1 MKLNYSKLPTDFY
14 SEVSPAKFE
23 KANLVFWNEGFASEF
38 KKRFSSTEFLSMVRG
53 ENSWLKE
60 TLAMAYAGHQFGHF
74 NILGDGRAAL
84 VDEWN
89 DREGKLFDVHLKGS
103 GETIYSRRGDGRA
116 TLKAML
122 REAIMSEAIHAL
134 GIRTTRT
141 LAVVDT
147 GDFIHRNGMEKGGML
162 ARMASS
168 HLRVGTFEYA
178 LVQDDVNK
186 LKALADY
193 AIARHYPQC
202 ASLENPYLELLKEV
216 VRVQIEL
223 IVEWMRVGF
232 IHGVMNTDN
241 MSIAGETIDYGPCA
255 FMNVYKSNTCFSSID
270 TQRRYAFANQPGIA
284 QWNFW
289 VFANSLIPLT
299 HEKAEVAK
307 AMVIEVIDA
316 FPEQFGKAYYAM
328 LGRKLGV
335 EISTQQ
341 GRDWVEEL
349 LEIMEETQS
358 DYTNSFLFLEGK
370 EGSEVYLSAS
380 SRFENWLSKKASF
393 PQIDIGNSNPIV
405 IPRNEWVERVLNE
418 AVENDNWKLFNEY
431 QERLQHPYES
441 SSGEDIF
448 STFNPENDLSF
459 KTFCGT

>member
-1 MKLNYSKLPTDFY
+1 MKLNYSQLPSDFY
-14 SEVSPAKFE
+14 SEASPVKLE
-23 KANLVFWNEGFASEF
+23 KANLVFWNEEFASKF
-38 KKRFSSTEFLSMVRG
+38 QNGFSSNEFLLMVRG

-84 VDEWN
+84 VDEWKN
-89 DREGKLFDVHLKGS
+89 EEGKLFDVHLKGS
-103 GETIYSRRGDGRA
+103 GETIFSRRGDGRA

-122 REAIMSEAIHAL
+122 REAIMSEAIQAL

-141 LAVVDT
+141 LAVVET
-147 GDFIHRNGMEKGGML
+147 GDFIHRNGMERGGIL

-178 LVQDDVNK
+178 LVQDDLSK

-193 AIARHYPQC
+193 TIARHYPQC
-202 ASLENPYLELLKEV
+202 ASSENPYLELLKEV
-216 VRVQIEL
+216 VHMQIEL
-223 IVEWMRVGF
+223 IVDWMRVGF

-255 FMNVYKSNTCFSSID
+255 FMNVYKANTCFSSID

-284 QWNFW
+284 QWNLW
-289 VFANSLIPLT
+289 VFANSLMPLI
-299 HEKAEVAK
+299 HENAKVAK
-307 AMVIEVIDA
+307 EMVIEVIDA

-328 LGRKLGV
+328 MGRKLGV
-335 EISTQQ
+335 EISTQE
-341 GRDWVEEL
+341 GREWVEEL
-349 LEIMEETQS
+349 LVIMEETQS

-370 EGSEVYLSAS
+370 EVSDVHLSS
-380 SRFENWLSKKASF
+380 SPRFENWLSRKENF
-393 PQIDIGNSNPIV
+393 TQVEIGNSNPIV

-418 AVENDNWKLFNEY
+418 AVENNNWKLFNEY
-431 QERLQHPYES
+431 QERLQRPYES
-441 SSGEDIF
+441 SSEEDVF
-448 STFNPENDLSF
+448 STFNPKDDLSF

>member
-1 MKLNYSKLPTDFY
+1 MKLNYSQLPSVFY
-14 SEVSPAKFE
+14 LEASPLKFE
-23 KANLVFWNEGFASEF
+23 KANLVFWNETFASEF
-38 KKRFSSTEFLSMVRG
+38 QNGFSLNDFLSMVHG
-53 ENSWLKE
+53 ESAWLKE

-84 VDEWN
+84 IDEWN
-89 DREGKLFDVHLKGS
+89 NVEGKLFDVHLKGS
-103 GETIYSRRGDGRA
+103 GPTVYSRRGDGRA
-116 TLKAML
+116 SLKAML

-134 GIRTTRT
+134 GIPTTRT

-147 GDFIHRNGMEKGGML
+147 GDAIYRNGMEGGGVL

-168 HLRVGTFEYA
+168 HLRVGTFEYG

-193 AIARHYPQC
+193 SIARHYPHC

-223 IVEWMRVGF
+223 IVDWMRVGF

-255 FMNVYKSNTCFSSID
+255 FMNVYKGNTCFSSID
-270 TQRRYAFANQPGIA
+270 TQGRYAFANQPGIA
-284 QWNFW
+284 QWNLW
-289 VFANSLIPLT
+289 VFANSLMPLI
-299 HEKAEVAK
+299 HENAEVAK
-307 AMVIEVIDA
+307 EMAIEVIDA
-316 FPEQFGKAYYAM
+316 FPTHFGNAYYSM
-328 LGRKLGV
+328 MGRKLGV
-335 EISTQQ
+335 EISTQE
-341 GRDWVEEL
+341 GREWVEEF

-370 EGSEVYLSAS
+370 EVSEVYLLTSL
-380 SRFENWLSKKASF
+380 RFEHWLSRKENF
-393 PQIDIGNSNPIV
+393 LQIEIGNSNPIV

-418 AVENDNWKLFNEY
+418 AVENDNWQLFHEY
-431 QERLQHPYES
+431 QERLQRPYES
-441 SSGEDIF
+441 SSEEDRF
-448 STFNPENDLSF
+448 SIFNPKNDLSF

>member
-23 KANLVFWNEGFASEF
+23 KAQLVFWNEGFASEF
-38 KKRFSSTEFLSMVRG
+38 KNGFSSNDFLSMVRG
-53 ENSWLKE
+53 ENSWLKD

-84 VDEWN
+84 VDEWKN
-89 DREGKLFDVHLKGS
+89 EEGKLFDVHLKGS

-168 HLRVGTFEYA
+168 HLRVGTFEYG
-178 LVQDDVNK
+178 LFQDDLSK

-193 AIARHYPQC
+193 TIARHYPQC
-202 ASLENPYLELLKEV
+202 ASLENPNLNLLKEV

-284 QWNFW
+284 QWNLW
-289 VFANSLIPLT
+289 VFANSLMPLI
-299 HEKAEVAK
+299 HENAKVAK
-307 AMVIEVIDA
+307 EMAIEVIDA

-335 EISTQQ
+335 EISTQE
-341 GRDWVEEL
+341 GREWVEEL

-370 EGSEVYLSAS
+370 EVREVYLSAS
-380 SRFENWLSKKASF
+380 PRFENWLSRKESF
-393 PQIDIGNSNPIV
+393 LQVEIRNSNPIV

-418 AVENDNWKLFNEY
+418 VVENNNWKLFNEY
-431 QERLQHPYES
+431 QERLQRPYES
-441 SSGEDIF
+441 SSEEDVF
-448 STFNPENDLSF
+448 STFNPKNDLSF

>member
-1 MKLNYSKLPTDFY
+1 MKLNYSQLPFDFY
-14 SEVSPAKFE
+14 SEVSPLTFE
-23 KANLVFWNEGFASEF
+23 KANLVFWNEGFASKF
-38 KKRFSSTEFLSMVRG
+38 QKGFSSNEFLSIVRG

-60 TLAMAYAGHQFGHF
+60 SLAMAYAGHQFGHF

-84 VDEWN
+84 VDEWKN
-89 DREGKLFDVHLKGS
+89 EEGELFDVHLKGS

-178 LVQDDVNK
+178 LALDDLSK
-186 LKALADY
+186 LRALADY
-193 AIARHYPQC
+193 TIARHYPYC
-202 ASLENPYLELLKEV
+202 AGTENPYLNLLKEV
-216 VRVQIEL
+216 VQVQIEL
-223 IVEWMRVGF
+223 IVDWMRVGF

-255 FMNVYKSNTCFSSID
+255 FMNVYKPSTCFSSID

-284 QWNFW
+284 QWNLW
-289 VFANSLIPLT
+289 VFANSLMPLI
-299 HEKAEVAK
+299 HENSEVAK
-307 AMVIEVIDA
+307 EMAIEVIDA
-316 FPEQFGKAYYAM
+316 FPTQFGNSYYSM
-328 LGRKLGV
+328 MGRKLGV
-335 EISTQQ
+335 EISTQE
-341 GRDWVEEL
+341 GREWVEEL

-358 DYTNSFLFLEGK
+358 DYTHSFLFLEGK
-370 EGSEVYLSAS
+370 KVPEVYLSES
-380 SRFENWLSKKASF
+380 SRFENWLSRKESF
-393 PQIDIGNSNPIV
+393 PQVEIGNSNPIV

-431 QERLQHPYES
+431 QERMKRPYES
-441 SSGEDIF
+441 SSKEDIF
-448 STFNPENDLSF
+448 STFNPKNDLSF

>member
-1 MKLNYSKLPTDFY
+1 MKLNYSQLPSDFY
-14 SEVSPAKFE
+14 SKASPMKFE
-23 KANLVFWNEGFASEF
+23 NANLVFWNEGVASEF
-38 KKRFSSTEFLSMVRG
+38 QNGFSSEEFLSMVSG
-53 ENSWLKE
+53 EKLWLKE
-60 TLAMAYAGHQFGHF
+60 SIAMAYAGHQFGHF

-84 VDEWN
+84 VDEWKN
-89 DREGKLFDVHLKGS
+89 VEGNLFDVHLKGS

-122 REAIMSEAIHAL
+122 REAIVSEAIHAL

-141 LAVVDT
+141 LAVVET
-147 GDFIHRNGMEKGGML
+147 GDLIHRNGMEKGGML

-178 LVQDDVNK
+178 LLQDDLNK
-186 LKALADY
+186 LKALADC
-193 AIARHYPQC
+193 AIARHYPHC

-216 VRVQIEL
+216 VHAQIEL

-255 FMNVYKSNTCFSSID
+255 FMNVYKANTCFSSID

-284 QWNFW
+284 QWNLW
-289 VFANSLIPLT
+289 VFANSLMLLI
-299 HEKAEVAK
+299 HENPKVAK
-307 AMVIEVIDA
+307 EMAIEVIDA

-328 LGRKLGV
+328 MGRKLGV
-335 EISTQQ
+335 EISTQE
-341 GRDWVEEL
+341 GREWVEEF

-370 EGSEVYLSAS
+370 EVNEVYLPVSP
-380 SRFENWLSKKASF
+380 RFENWLSRKEHFSKVE
-393 PQIDIGNSNPIV
+393 IGNSNPIV

-431 QERLQHPYES
+431 QERLQRPYES
-441 SSGEDIF
+441 QSNEDVF
-448 STFNPENDLSF
+448 STFNPKNDLSF

>member
-14 SEVSPAKFE
+14 SEESPAKFE
-23 KANLVFWNEGFASEF
+23 KAQLVFWNEGLASQF
-38 KKRFSSTEFLSMVRG
+38 KSGFSSTEFLSMVRG

-84 VDEWN
+84 VDEWKN
-89 DREGKLFDVHLKGS
+89 EEGNLFDVHLKGS

-122 REAIMSEAIHAL
+122 REAIMSEAIYAL

-141 LAVVDT
+141 LAVVET

-168 HLRVGTFEYA
+168 HLRVGTFENA
-178 LVQDDVNK
+178 LFQDDIHK

-193 AIARHYPQC
+193 SIARHYPYC
-202 ASLENPYLELLKEV
+202 ASTENPYLNLLKEV
-216 VRVQIEL
+216 VHVQIEL

-255 FMNVYKSNTCFSSID
+255 FMNVYKANTCFSSID

-284 QWNFW
+284 QWNLW
-289 VFANSLIPLT
+289 VFANSLMPLI
-299 HEKAEVAK
+299 HENAKVAK
-307 AMVIEVIDA
+307 EMAIEVIDA

-328 LGRKLGV
+328 MGRKLGV
-335 EISTQQ
+335 EISTQE
-341 GRDWVEEL
+341 GREWVEEL

-358 DYTNSFLFLEGK
+358 DFTNSFLFLEGK
-370 EGSEVYLSAS
+370 DAGEVYLSTS
-380 SRFENWLSKKASF
+380 TRFENWLSRKEVF
-393 PQIDIGNSNPIV
+393 PQVEIGNSNPIV

-418 AVENDNWKLFNEY
+418 AVENNNWKLFNEY
-431 QERLQHPYES
+431 QERLQRPYES
-441 SSGEDIF
+441 SSEEDVF
-448 STFNPENDLSF
+448 STFNPKNDLSF

>member
-1 MKLNYSKLPTDFY
+1 MKLNYAQLPEELHSSAH
-14 SEVSPAKFE
+14 SEIFE
-23 KANLVFWNEGFASEF
+23 KARVVFWNEKLVSNFPDACNAEAFERLINGNDQWS
-38 KKRFSSTEFLSMVRG
+38 
-53 ENSWLKE
+53 KE
-60 TLAMAYAGHQFGHF
+60 PLAMAYAGHQFGHF
-74 NILGDGRAAL
+74 NILGDGRALL
-84 VDEWN
+84 VDEWKSS
-89 DREGKLFDVHLKGS
+89 EGFLHDVHLKGS
-103 GETIYSRRGDGRA
+103 GATPYSRRGDGRA

-178 LVQDDVNK
+178 LALDNK
-186 LKALADY
+186 NNLKALADY
-193 AIARHYPQC
+193 AIACHYPQC
-202 ASLENPYLELLKEV
+202 ASLENPYLELLKVV

-255 FMNVYKSNTCFSSID
+255 FMNVYKASTCFSSID
-270 TQRRYAFANQPGIA
+270 TQRRYAFANQPGIV
-284 QWNFW
+284 QWNLW
-289 VFANSLIPLT
+289 VFANSLMPLI
-299 HEKAEVAK
+299 HENAK
-307 AMVIEVIDA
+307 VSKEMAIEVIDA

-328 LGRKLGV
+328 MGRKLGV
-335 EISTQQ
+335 EISTQED
-341 GRDWVEEL
+341 REWVEEF

-370 EGSEVYLSAS
+370 EVKEVHLSAS
-380 SRFENWLSKKASF
+380 PRFENWRSRKDSFSKVE
-393 PQIDIGNSNPIV
+393 IGDSNPIV

-418 AVENDNWKLFNEY
+418 VVENDNWKLFIEY
-431 QERLQHPYES
+431 QDRLRRPYES
-441 SSGEDIF
+441 LSEEDVF
-448 STFNPENDLSF
+448 STFNPKNDLSF

>member
-14 SEVSPAKFE
+14 SEVSPVKFE
-23 KANLVFWNEGFASEF
+23 KAQLVFWNEGFASEF
-38 KKRFSSTEFLSMVRG
+38 KNGFSSNEFLSMVRG

-84 VDEWN
+84 VDEWKN
-89 DREGKLFDVHLKGS
+89 EEGNLFDVHLKGS

-122 REAIMSEAIHAL
+122 REAIMSEAIYAL
-134 GIRTTRT
+134 AIRTTRT

-162 ARMASS
+162 ARIASS
-168 HLRVGTFEYA
+168 HLRVGTFEYGLA
-178 LVQDDVNK
+178 LDDLSK
-186 LKALADY
+186 LRALADY
-193 AIARHYPQC
+193 TIARHYPDC
-202 ASLENPYLELLKEV
+202 ASTENPYLNLLKEV
-216 VRVQIEL
+216 VHVQIEL

-255 FMNVYKSNTCFSSID
+255 FMNVYKANTCFSSID

-284 QWNFW
+284 QWNLW
-289 VFANSLIPLT
+289 VFANSLMPLI
-299 HEKAEVAK
+299 HENAKVAK
-307 AMVIEVIDA
+307 EMAIEVIDA
-316 FPEQFGKAYYAM
+316 FPEQFGKAYYVM
-328 LGRKLGV
+328 MGRKLGV
-335 EISTQQ
+335 EISTQE
-341 GRDWVEEL
+341 GREWVEEL

-370 EGSEVYLSAS
+370 DAGEVYLSTS
-380 SRFENWLSKKASF
+380 TRFENWLSRKEVF
-393 PQIDIGNSNPIV
+393 PQVEIGNSNPIV

-418 AVENDNWKLFNEY
+418 ADENNNCKLFNEY
-431 QERLQHPYES
+431 QERLQRPYES
-441 SSGEDIF
+441 SSEEDVF
-448 STFNPENDLSF
+448 STFNPKNDLSF

>member
-38 KKRFSSTEFLSMVRG
+38 KNRFSSNVFLSKVRG
-53 ENSWLKE
+53 ENSWLKD

-74 NILGDGRAAL
+74 NILGDGRAVL
-84 VDEWN
+84 VDEWKN
-89 DREGKLFDVHLKGS
+89 EEGKLFDVHLKGS
-103 GETIYSRRGDGRA
+103 GETIFSRLGDGRA

-147 GDFIHRNGMEKGGML
+147 GDFIHRNGMEKCGML

-178 LVQDDVNK
+178 LFQDDLGK

-193 AIARHYPQC
+193 TIARHYPQC

-223 IVEWMRVGF
+223 IVDWMRVGF

-241 MSIAGETIDYGPCA
+241 MSVAGETIDYGPCA
-255 FMNVYKSNTCFSSID
+255 FMNVYKANICFSSID

-284 QWNFW
+284 QWNLW
-289 VFANSLIPLT
+289 VFANSLVPLI
-299 HEKAEVAK
+299 HENAKVAK
-307 AMVIEVIDA
+307 EMAIEVIDA

-335 EISTQQ
+335 EISTQE
-341 GRDWVEEL
+341 GREWVEEL

-370 EGSEVYLSAS
+370 EVREVYLSAS
-380 SRFENWLSKKASF
+380 PRFENWLSRKEVF
-393 PQIDIGNSNPIV
+393 PQVEIGNSNPIV

-418 AVENDNWKLFNEY
+418 TVENDNWKLFNEY
-431 QERLQHPYES
+431 QERLHRPYES
-441 SSGEDIF
+441 SSEEDVF
-448 STFNPENDLSF
+448 STFNPKNDLSF

>member
-1 MKLNYSKLPTDFY
+1 MKLNYSQLPSDFY
-14 SEVSPAKFE
+14 SEASPVKFE
-23 KANLVFWNEGFASEF
+23 KANLVFWNEGLVSDC
-38 KKRFSSTEFLSMVRG
+38 KNGFSSNEFLSMVRG
-53 ENSWLKE
+53 EKSWLKE

-74 NILGDGRAAL
+74 NILGDGRAVL
-84 VDEWN
+84 VDEWKN
-89 DREGKLFDVHLKGS
+89 EEGELFDVHLKGS

-122 REAIMSEAIHAL
+122 RETIMSEAIHAL

-178 LVQDDVNK
+178 LALDNRNN

-193 AIARHYPQC
+193 TIARYYPHC
-202 ASLENPYLELLKEV
+202 ASTENPYLNLLKEV
-216 VRVQIEL
+216 VHAQIEL

-255 FMNVYKSNTCFSSID
+255 FMNIYKANTCFSSID

-284 QWNFW
+284 QWNLW
-289 VFANSLIPLT
+289 VFANSLMTFI
-299 HEKAEVAK
+299 HENPKVAK
-307 AMVIEVIDA
+307 EMAVEVIDE
-316 FPEQFGKAYYAM
+316 FPSQFGTAYYKM
-328 LGRKLGV
+328 MGEKLGV
-335 EISTQQ
+335 EINTQE
-341 GRDWVEEL
+341 GREWVEEL
-349 LEIMEETQS
+349 LSIMEETHS

-370 EGSEVYLSAS
+370 EVSEVYLTTSLRYELWLAQKNDFS
-380 SRFENWLSKKASF
+380 KIEIEN
-393 PQIDIGNSNPIV
+393 INPVV
-405 IPRNEWVERVLNE
+405 IPRNEWVERVLAE
-418 AVENDNWKLFNEY
+418 AVDNDNWELFQSY
-431 QERLQHPYES
+431 IDRLKNPYAS
-441 SSGEDIF
+441 QSEDVF
-448 STFNPENDLSF
+448 STFNPKNDLSF

>member
-23 KANLVFWNEGFASEF
+23 KAQLVFWNEGFTSEF
-38 KKRFSSTEFLSMVRG
+38 KNGFSSNEFLSMVRG

-74 NILGDGRAAL
+74 NTLGDGRAAL
-84 VDEWN
+84 VDEWKN
-89 DREGKLFDVHLKGS
+89 EEGSLFDVHLKGS

-122 REAIMSEAIHAL
+122 REVIMSEAIHAL

-162 ARMASS
+162 ARIASS
-168 HLRVGTFEYA
+168 HLRVGTFEYGLA
-178 LVQDDVNK
+178 LDDLSK
-186 LKALADY
+186 LRALADY
-193 AIARHYPQC
+193 TIALHYPYC
-202 ASLENPYLELLKEV
+202 AGTENPYLNLLKEV
-216 VRVQIEL
+216 VYVQIEL

-255 FMNVYKSNTCFSSID
+255 FMNVYKANTCFSSID
-270 TQRRYAFANQPGIA
+270 TQKRYAFANQPGIA
-284 QWNFW
+284 QWNLW
-289 VFANSLIPLT
+289 VFANSLMPLI
-299 HEKAEVAK
+299 HENAKVAK
-307 AMVIEVIDA
+307 EMAIEVIDA
-316 FPEQFGKAYYAM
+316 FPEQFGKAYYVM
-328 LGRKLGV
+328 MGRKLGV
-335 EISTQQ
+335 EISTQE
-341 GRDWVEEL
+341 GREWVEEL

-370 EGSEVYLSAS
+370 DAGEVYLSTS
-380 SRFENWLSKKASF
+380 TRFENWLSRKEVF
-393 PQIDIGNSNPIV
+393 PQVEIGNSNPIV

-418 AVENDNWKLFNEY
+418 AVENNNWKLFNEY
-431 QERLQHPYES
+431 QERLQCPYES
-441 SSGEDIF
+441 SSEEDVF
-448 STFNPENDLSF
+448 STFNPKNDLSF